1 MRSSG
6 PPLLSLRNV
15 ILLGECVFLLIII
28 TWHMCAFL
36 YYLCLVLIVGR
47 EEIVTIQ
54 SVLRHYDT
62 LNWQTAKLS
71 FLNVTCFKSNN

>member
-28 TWHMCAFL
+28 TWHMCASL
-36 YYLCLVLIVGR
+36 YYLYVVLVIGR
-47 EEIVTIQ
+47 EDIVTIL

-62 LNWQTAKLS
+62 
-71 FLNVTCFKSNN
+71 

>member
-28 TWHMCAFL
+28 TWHMRVFL
-36 YYLCLVLIVGR
+36 YYLCLVLVIGR
-47 EEIVTIQ
+47 EDYNTICFET
-54 SVLRHYDT
+54 LRHI
-62 LNWQTAKLS
+62 KLANS
-71 FLNVTCFKSNN
+71 